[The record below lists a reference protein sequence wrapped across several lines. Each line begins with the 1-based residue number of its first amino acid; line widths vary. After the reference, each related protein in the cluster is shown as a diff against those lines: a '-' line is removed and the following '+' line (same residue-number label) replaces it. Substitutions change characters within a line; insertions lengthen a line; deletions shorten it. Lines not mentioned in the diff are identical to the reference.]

1 MHKLISPCKEG
12 REGPQDWPAPAC
24 LSHPVIF
31 PLPLLIKFLAPW
43 PPHSC
48 PGAFVAEMLFPRC
61 LQGRFLLSSR
71 FSSTVT
77 SSSSLFL
84 TALSDV
90 LASSFLSLSPLPWF
104 IALFYFSFWYF
115 SVPKGLYFFP
125 CCLWLP
131 PLHLN
136 RSPLFTSEF
145 QQFEHSRSLIIID

>member
-71 FSSTVT
+71 CSSTVT
-77 SSSSLFL
+77 SSSLFL
-84 TALSDV
+84 TAVSDV
-90 LASSFLSLSPLPWF
+90 LVSSFLSLSPLPWF

-131 PLHLN
+131 PLPLN